1 MTRLMNRRPSRE
13 AGLMLTILPF
23 ALVIAAYLAASA
35 ARLAVNVD
43 DKLLPWPSAF
53 AEAIRVLEDGA
64 RVRLPFR
71 PGAWIGDVKSEPV
84 QTLEALELEG
94 LASWGAVDPV
104 LVSEIL
110 RDIERMAEVR

>member
-1 MTRLMNRRPSRE
+1 MSSGARWPGLVVGSFGLEDQLHLQVEGPLVVFAAGE
-13 AGLMLTILPF
+13 EVGEGAGGGDEGAGAGLIVLHLPF
-23 ALVIAAYLAASA
+23 T
-35 ARLAVNVD
+35 
-43 DKLLPWPSAF
+43 
-53 AEAIRVLEDGA
+53 
-64 RVRLPFR
+64 

-94 LASWGAVDPV
+94 LESWGAVDPV